1 MKLYTETPNAI
12 ITWPEPVET
21 TWQMLAGE
29 TSPETVWKR
38 PDIGLAARLLIGAI
52 VNISRPY
59 RPWGM
64 VTWLAEVNNTSRET
78 IYAIGQQCRDRLL
91 ETGAAQPELLP
102 ESVPNPVIRS
112 FCISER
118 VTDLKLLY
126 ISVSFHSIS

>member
-1 MKLYTETPNAI
+1 MELYTKTSNTM

-21 TWQMLAGE
+21 TWQILAGE
-29 TSPETVWKR
+29 TLPDSDWKR

-52 VNISRPY
+52 INIPRPY

-64 VTWLAEVNNTSRET
+64 VTWLAEVNGTSRET

-102 ESVPNPVIRS
+102 ENISAPVEEVAHIRVDQV
-112 FCISER
+112 R
-118 VTDLKLLY
+118 LKRTILR
-126 ISVSFHSIS
+126 